1 MLLTRVTNV
10 TKNWAN
16 VNMFSVIVSLFSDI
30 FVLLK
35 DAAAD
40 LLCEY
45 NKLGAAGSSIIDP
58 VALYLT
64 AQPQPDCPPVDS
76 IDRAGRVPYPR

>member
-1 MLLTRVTNV
+1 VLLTRVTNV

-16 VNMFSVIVSLFSDI
+16 VNMFSVILLLFSDI
-30 FVLLK
+30 VVLLTE
-35 DAAAD
+35 AAAD

-45 NKLGAAGSSIIDP
+45 NKLDAVAGSSINDP

-64 AQPQPDCPPVDS
+64 AQP
-76 IDRAGRVPYPR
+76 

>member
-1 MLLTRVTNV
+1 VLLTRVTNV

-16 VNMFSVIVSLFSDI
+16 VNMFSVIVLFRDI
-30 FVLLK
+30 VVLLTE
-35 DAAAD
+35 AAAD

-45 NKLGAAGSSIIDP
+45 NKLDAVAGSSINDP

-64 AQPQPDCPPVDS
+64 AQP
-76 IDRAGRVPYPR
+76 

>member
-1 MLLTRVTNV
+1 VLLTRVTNV

-16 VNMFSVIVSLFSDI
+16 VNMFSVIVLLFSDI
-30 FVLLK
+30 VVLLTE
-35 DAAAD
+35 AAAD

-45 NKLGAAGSSIIDP
+45 NKLDAVAGSSINDP

-64 AQPQPDCPPVDS
+64 AQP
-76 IDRAGRVPYPR
+76 